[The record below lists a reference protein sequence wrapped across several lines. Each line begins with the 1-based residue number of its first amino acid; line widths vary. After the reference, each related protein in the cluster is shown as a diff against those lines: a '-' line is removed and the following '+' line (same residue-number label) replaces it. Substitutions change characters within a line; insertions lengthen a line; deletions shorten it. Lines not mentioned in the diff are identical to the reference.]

1 MVKTATIGEPCAFNF
16 TYGPRRTIEYLT
28 GLRIVMPGDRGSS
41 SVAPAPASHPLQAV
55 RENQDRQNTLGP
67 RIEDPRLANAGRQVM
82 DILHNYAHDHA
93 ANLICRGVRQGTL
106 LFANAP
112 GGLPVARPSNVSHS
126 QNPPASDQGPP
137 PATAQPPDT
146 GRPRAEEIDMLRQFS
161 NGLRFAPRP
170 ITVGHPQQ
178 PGRYG
183 GLPLTSA
190 PPNISTGFTAINT
203 GSAGPSVGAGSAASA
218 AARAGWEG
226 RRRCAAPDRGH
237 SAGRADSTTSRV
249 GASRRR
255 RATPLTDSNALA
267 ASGSSADDGVPA
279 NRLADATGAAHAH
292 QALAVTSTTARLPLP
307 EGLHRVNRSG
317 KNIMTGNASNV
328 TNPANGTF
336 TGLDATHT
344 AVSAGNVLVTASN
357 SSAVA
362 SGGGDN
368 DAKPAAPSA
377 ESEGGGANTSAI
389 AERVTQ
395 GASTG
400 EDVTRIIKVEDT
412 NGADVLVTAQDTNS
426 ASTPA
431 ALAPGESTSNAT
443 VPVNSTAE
451 SGSESGHSPP
461 HKKQK
466 VGRGHSGG
474 TAGDNVA

>member
-1 MVKTATIGEPCAFNF
+1 
-16 TYGPRRTIEYLT
+16 
-28 GLRIVMPGDRGSS
+28 
-41 SVAPAPASHPLQAV
+41 
-55 RENQDRQNTLGP
+55 
-67 RIEDPRLANAGRQVM
+67 
-82 DILHNYAHDHA
+82 
-93 ANLICRGVRQGTL
+93 
-106 LFANAP
+106 
-112 GGLPVARPSNVSHS
+112 
-126 QNPPASDQGPP
+126 
-137 PATAQPPDT
+137 
-146 GRPRAEEIDMLRQFS
+146 
-161 NGLRFAPRP
+161 
-170 ITVGHPQQ
+170 
-178 PGRYG
+178 
-183 GLPLTSA
+183 
-190 PPNISTGFTAINT
+190 
-203 GSAGPSVGAGSAASA
+203 
-218 AARAGWEG
+218 
-226 RRRCAAPDRGH
+226 
-237 SAGRADSTTSRV
+237 
-249 GASRRR
+249 
-255 RATPLTDSNALA
+255 
-267 ASGSSADDGVPA
+267 
-279 NRLADATGAAHAH
+279 
-292 QALAVTSTTARLPLP
+292 
-307 EGLHRVNRSG
+307 
-317 KNIMTGNASNV
+317 MTGNASNV